1 MADGYPF
8 RGQYI
13 ELESIVDKRLSTMV
27 WLASTKFIDVKASR
41 PFTCDALLYIT
52 STIIS
57 RNTKMETDRQMYW
70 IRLISQLRGRLIDIP
85 QTVSNLSELWGG
97 QERSDTFPHDVIT
110 AIKQVRRDY
119 KYWFDKIPVEP
130 AESTVQTARGPGR
143 PRGGKNNPRGGST
156 QNTRGRGG
164 GRGGN
169 EARDDSNVT
178 SLNSTVQPPESTV
191 QFTRGPGRP
200 RGGKNTQPKQQRWA
214 CSTCG
219 SSYMSINSKPAK
231 NHQAKHPIVPTPS
244 R

>member
-57 RNTKMETDRQMYW
+57 RNTKMETDRKMYW

-143 PRGGKNNPRGGST
+143 PRGGKN
-156 QNTRGRGG
+156 
-164 GRGGN
+164 
-169 EARDDSNVT
+169 
-178 SLNSTVQPPESTV
+178 
-191 QFTRGPGRP
+191 
-200 RGGKNTQPKQQRWA
+200 TQPKQQRWA